1 MKIKII
7 SVGKTKNKHIK
18 LLCAD
23 YKDRIKHYT
32 KFEEVVLKSGT
43 NQTENDKIAAHINNN
58 TGLNY
63 ALSEDG
69 ENFNSKDFAK
79 LLSNANNQISFI
91 IGGPEGIDERTKA
104 NCDKVIAL
112 SLMTFTHEMAHLF
125 LLEQIYR
132 GFTITLNKKY
142 HK

>member
-43 NQTENDKIAAHINNN
+43 NQTENDKIAAHIKNNS
-58 TGLNY
+58 GLN
-63 ALSEDG
+63 
-69 ENFNSKDFAK
+69 
-79 LLSNANNQISFI
+79 SNTNNQISFI